1 MLLNSMNR
9 DPYCHDG
16 VVLDAGYSHNAEGG
30 PCFRTTTVPRDGE
43 RLRRPPQP
51 DIRDLSELIGDE
63 EVGDDV
69 TVGDDVSLALG
80 LSSEQLEKIKLEH
93 SAARMQIQEQNDAKE
108 KQRLKEE
115 ERQRCI
121 DLGDAAFAKYSFLE
135 ALGCYQNASIA
146 KIETCTKLVDLE
158 RTNRQTKQGFGQW
171 NFLLRPP
178 TNSHFFDAAGV
189 PLTPQCIG
197 TKVNHSKN
205 CAQCVTGKVEKL
217 KHFCRCCGDMLC
229 PDCFNTRSR
238 FPIIM
243 DSHISSRKGE
253 AIDSSTSWRVFKD
266 KGERVVCHRCSS
278 NFEKSGERTAHGVSH
293 SSSQIHGLTVIQ
305 ISIGPHR
312 VVQCQI
318 SNQVLRVDEFPE
330 LILGSH
336 IKTYYANAIDMPDDA
351 SSRCIRCCS
360 EFTTLNRRHHC
371 RLCKVLVCSTCCP
384 RFHGSQRICNICRDL
399 TL

>member
-1 MLLNSMNR
+1 MNY
-9 DPYCHDG
+9 DPWGADG
-16 VVLDAGYSHNAEGG
+16 VVLNAGCSHVAEGAS
-30 PCFRTTTVPRDGE
+30 CFRTTTVPQDGE
-43 RLRRPPQP
+43 RLRCPPQP
-51 DIRDLSELIGDE
+51 KIRDLSELIGDE
-63 EVGDDV
+63 EVVDDV
-69 TVGDDVSLALG
+69 TVVDEVTIDDDVSAAFE
-80 LSSEQLEKIKLEH
+80 LSTDEQLENIKLEH
-93 SAARMQIQEQNDAKE
+93 SKARIQAE
-108 KQRLKEE
+108 KRN

-121 DLGDAAFAKYSFLE
+121 DSGDAAFANYSFLE
-135 ALGCYQNASIA
+135 ALGCYQNAQIGENASLIA
-146 KIETCTKLVDLE
+146 KIETCLKLVGLE
-158 RTNRQTKQGFGQW
+158 RANRELKQGFGQW

-197 TKVNHSKN
+197 TKVNRSKN
-205 CAQCVTGKVEKL
+205 CVQCVTGKVQKT

-229 PDCFNTRSR
+229 SDCFNTRSM

-253 AIDSSTSWRVFKD
+253 AIDSFTSRRVLKD
-266 KGERVVCHRCSS
+266 KGERIVCRRCSS
-278 NFEKSGERTAHGVSH
+278 NFEKSGQRTAHSISH
-293 SSSQIHGLTVIQ
+293 SSSQIQGLTVIQ
-305 ISIGPHR
+305 ISIGPYR
-312 VVQCQI
+312 IVQCPV

-336 IKTYYANAIDMPDDA
+336 IKTYCANAMNMPDDA

-360 EFTTLNRRHHC
+360 EFKTLNRRHHC

-384 RFHGSQRICNICRDL
+384 KVRGPKRLCNICRNL